1 VISVVLKTTPIVPVG
16 ASVATPAALLSNEGA
31 LTKGGT
37 GSSDIVVLGLVAT
50 GEAILSFLLDL
61 RFLGFG
67 VGEGVGEG
75 VGDAPSFF
83 SFFFLSSS

>member
-67 VGEGVGEG
+67 VVKALEKALETLLL
-75 VGDAPSFF
+75 F
-83 SFFFLSSS
+83 SLSSS